1 MDNSYYK
8 DQLKLLVEMTNEA
21 SEKRISFF
29 QHVLLVSASILGVII
44 SLHTTNSQCLYIR
57 LVFLAS
63 TVFLLLGTLSLAVV
77 LYDFSIL
84 AERARQSFRKEVQD
98 ALQKDRKCEM
108 VFVGNPKRTLFLEKI
123 AYIFLIL
130 GFILLVAYNGLIVF
144 DQNKTDKL
152 VNKELTI
159 ENIKHAVDNSK
170 DTNETPNR

>member
-1 MDNSYYK
+1 MDNSYYEN
-8 DQLKLLVEMTNEA
+8 QLKLLVEMTNEA

-29 QHVLLVSASILGVII
+29 QHVLLVSASILGIII
-44 SLHTTNSQCLYIR
+44 SLHTTNTQCLYIR

-63 TVFLLLGTLSLAVV
+63 TVFLLLGIISLAVV

-84 AERARQSFRKEVQD
+84 PERGRQSFRKEVQD
-98 ALQKDRKCEM
+98 ALQKDRECKM
-108 VFVGNPKRTLFLEKI
+108 VTVGNPKRTLFLEKI
-123 AYIFLIL
+123 SYIFLIL

-152 VNKELTI
+152 VNKESTI

-170 DTNETPNR
+170 VTNETPNR